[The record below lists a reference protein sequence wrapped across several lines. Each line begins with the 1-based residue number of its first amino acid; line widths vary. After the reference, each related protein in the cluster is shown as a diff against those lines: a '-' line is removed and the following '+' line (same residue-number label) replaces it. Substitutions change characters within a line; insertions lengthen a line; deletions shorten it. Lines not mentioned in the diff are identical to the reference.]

1 MLHIT
6 WRDWT
11 DMRRFYGDYV
21 ECLPIQRKDLDLV
34 GSAVCIHMDD
44 CAHIASGEMLFW
56 QILGENHPTIFV
68 YHAFTLLLD
77 RLVVVHGYR
86 LDE

>member
-1 MLHIT
+1 
-6 WRDWT
+6 
-11 DMRRFYGDYV
+11 
-21 ECLPIQRKDLDLV
+21 
-34 GSAVCIHMDD
+34 MDD

-56 QILGENHPTIFV
+56 QILGENHPIIFV

-77 RLVVVHGYR
+77 RLVVVHIHR